1 MDAKEQMNPK
11 QNCKSYGN
19 IFLGILMGVASVYGL
34 WLSASLLLA
43 LLA

>member
-1 MDAKEQMNPK
+1 MDTKTQPNTE
-11 QNCKSYGN
+11 QNCKSYGD

-34 WLSASLLLA
+34 WLSAGLLIA